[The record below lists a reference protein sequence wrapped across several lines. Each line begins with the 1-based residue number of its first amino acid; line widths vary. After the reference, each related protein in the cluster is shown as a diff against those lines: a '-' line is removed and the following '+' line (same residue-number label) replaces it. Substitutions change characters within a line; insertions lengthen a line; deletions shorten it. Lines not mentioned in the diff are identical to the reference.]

1 MRRLLAFLAVGALTA
16 MAIGSAAA
24 LGVNG
29 GTIQAGVDS
38 ELTCDD
44 AIAVAGWGF
53 EADTG
58 LVYNVRI
65 GGISAACAGHSLFV
79 NVTAG
84 GATYSGSIESL
95 AATQVETGS
104 PGTATV
110 AFTPRP
116 PEDITAIHVVIEGG
130 S

>member
-1 MRRLLAFLAVGALTA
+1 MRRLLAFLAIGALTA
-16 MAIGSAAA
+16 FAIGSAAA

-29 GTIQAGVDS
+29 GTIQAGVDAS
-38 ELTCDD
+38 LTCDD

-58 LVYNVRI
+58 LVHNVRI
-65 GGISAACAGHSLFV
+65 GGISSACVGHSLFV

-84 GATYSGSIESL
+84 GATYSGSIGVLS
-95 AATQVETGS
+95 AAQVE
-104 PGTATV
+104 PGTAIV
-110 AFTPRP
+110 PFTPRP

>member
-1 MRRLLAFLAVGALTA
+1 MRRSFSLLAVGALTA
-16 MAIGSAAA
+16 LAVGSAAA
-24 LGVNG
+24 LNVSG

-53 EADTG
+53 EENDG

-65 GGISAACAGHSLFV
+65 GGISVACLGHSLFV
-79 NVTAG
+79 TVTSAGSPLTGSIPSLTAG
-84 GATYSGSIESL
+84 QLEG
-95 AATQVETGS
+95 GS
-104 PGTATV
+104 PGTATIS
-110 AFTPRP
+110 FTPQLP
-116 PEDITAIHVVIEGG
+116 GNITALSVVIEGG

>member
-16 MAIGSAAA
+16 LAIGSAAA

-29 GTIQAGVDS
+29 GTIQAGVDAD
-38 ELTCDD
+38 LTCDD
-44 AIAVAGWGF
+44 TIAVAGWGF
-53 EADTG
+53 ESDTG
-58 LVYNVRI
+58 LVHNVRI
-65 GGISAACAGHSLFV
+65 GGISAACVGHSLFV

-84 GATYSGSIESL
+84 GATYSGSIPVLS
-95 AATQVETGS
+95 ASQVDTGS

-110 AFTPRP
+110 SFTPRP